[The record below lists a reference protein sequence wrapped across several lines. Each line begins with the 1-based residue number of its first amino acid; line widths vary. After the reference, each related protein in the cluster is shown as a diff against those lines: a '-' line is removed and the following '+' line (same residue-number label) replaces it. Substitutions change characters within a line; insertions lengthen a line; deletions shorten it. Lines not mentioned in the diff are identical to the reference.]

1 MLIGGISLL
10 IHSADLLEPE
20 GLLPPHTVH
29 LPPST
34 LGSPVVC
41 GLGLVRGWVWNRGL
55 KLAGLNSGE
64 PHQASALCEVSLS
77 DAPWGSDF
85 C

>member
-1 MLIGGISLL
+1 MLIGGILLL

-20 GLLPPHTVH
+20 GLLPRTVH
-29 LPPST
+29 LPPSA
-34 LGSPVVC
+34 LSLPVVC
-41 GLGLVRGWVWNRGL
+41 GLGLVWGWFWNL